1 MDINYLPY
9 NKLKSNTING
19 LINIQQGVQISD
31 DIYVSYKDNLKNI
44 CYNEKK
50 HLIDIL
56 LELKYGLEKKILTLI
71 KGNTY
76 IYKYINHIISDEWL
90 LSINPIN
97 LIDNEEID
105 FKYSDFYKLESL
117 FKNDHTTGLSKNIKK
132 LKENLINYCKI
143 IEPTYMYVL
152 LDLSSTNKL
161 DYIKFNNISDKK
173 LKLKSDIN
181 IRFIN
186 YIQILNLIK
195 KELNIIINNC
205 HSILKLIK

>member
-19 LINIQQGVQISD
+19 LINIQLGVQISD

-71 KGNTY
+71 KDNTY

-90 LSINPIN
+90 LSINPIH

-105 FKYSDFYKLESL
+105 FKYSDFYKLELL

-173 LKLKSDIN
+173 LRLKSDIN